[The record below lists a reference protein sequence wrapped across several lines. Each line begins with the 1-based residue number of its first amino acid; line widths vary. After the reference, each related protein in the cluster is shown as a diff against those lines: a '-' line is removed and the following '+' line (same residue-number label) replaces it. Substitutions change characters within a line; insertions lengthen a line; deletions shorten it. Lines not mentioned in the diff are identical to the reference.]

1 MFGKNDLKPVSEY
14 HHDGERRKE
23 RNPMNIKS
31 VIAVLTAAALLG
43 VSVTSCL
50 AFRPDAEPDAA
61 SPAGVT
67 QPMEEEPSNEPT
79 DNDENAPETPDDTP
93 EEDAAAAEDTGG
105 EDNDLSETGARQ
117 GTNSGNQNTVT
128 PAAPTAKDSGAVQI
142 ADQQTGNDSQS
153 QDSGS
158 GDSQDG
164 GQQDHNTD
172 QGGDHNDG
180 GSGGSDGGD
189 QTDKPDQDPVQAAD
203 VAALTNKARQDN
215 GLGELAAGTEQA
227 AADTRAR
234 ELVQNFS
241 HTRPDGT
248 ACFTA
253 VTGSYEYMGENIAY
267 IQGSATAQDFLD
279 LWMASEG
286 HRANILSDRYVSM
299 SVGVYYDA
307 ASNTTYAVQ
316 IFFGKAMGGTEPT
329 YTYTETVVAPT
340 CTEQGYT
347 LHTCNEDESKSFK
360 DNYTEALGHDFVDG
374 SCTRCGEAD
383 PDYNPEPTYT
393 YTETV
398 VAPTCT
404 EQGYTLHT
412 CNEDE
417 SKSFKDNYTEALG
430 HDFVDG
436 SCTRCGEADPDYN
449 PEPTY
454 TYTVTVVP
462 PTCTEQGY
470 TLHTCNED
478 ESKSF
483 KDNYTEALGHDFVD
497 GSCTRCGE
505 ADPDYNP
512 EPTYT
517 YTETVVAPTCTEQ
530 GYTLH
535 TCNEDESKSFKD
547 NYTEALGHD
556 FVDGSCTRCGEADP
570 DYNPEP
576 TYTYTVTV
584 VPPTCTEVGY
594 TLHTCNEDPSKSYK
608 TDFTDVL
615 DHNYV
620 DGYCTMCGAKDNSY
634 HPSYGDNYDREYYN
648 NTIANLTNQART
660 DRGQSALRYASEY
673 QAAADTRAQELIS
686 SFSHT
691 RPDGSA
697 PETALDALGAQY
709 DAFGENIAYVSAM
722 YKPSR
727 IVENWIN
734 SPGHFTNMMNGS
746 YDSFVVGT
754 ACDGTYVYA
763 VQIFFSQADTA
774 PADLQTMSET
784 PAEETAPEET
794 ASLEEAPAAEETP
807 APAETPDT
815 DITGTPAE
823 DVTAEPELPAGE
835 DIDHG
840 SGLEETPAEQPAEDA
855 QEGDASGEE
864 AAEPAPEPQPSP
876 EPETPD
882 ATPAPSEDVTEAPA
896 AEEAAPEA
904 SGTPDQAFVDE
915 GNAGE
920 EAAPEAASEAARP
933 ETDNQPE

>member
-1 MFGKNDLKPVSEY
+1 MFGKNDIKPVSEY
-14 HHDGERRKE
+14 HHSGERRKE

-50 AFRPDAEPDAA
+50 AFRPDDEPDAA

-67 QPMEEEPSNEPT
+67 QPMEEEPSNEPI
-79 DNDENAPETPDDTP
+79 DNDENTPETPDDTP
-93 EEDAAAAEDTGG
+93 EEDTAAAEDTGSG
-105 EDNDLSETGARQ
+105 EDNDLTETEARP

-189 QTDKPDQDPVQAAD
+189 QTDKPDQNPVQAAD

-360 DNYTEALGHDFVDG
+360 DSYTEALGHDFVDG
-374 SCTRCGEAD
+374 TCTRCGEAD

-393 YTETV
+393 YTVSV

-417 SKSFKDNYTEALG
+417 SKSFKDSYTEALG

-436 SCTRCGEADPDYN
+436 TCTRCGEADPDYN

-454 TYTVTVVP
+454 TYTV
-462 PTCTEQGY
+462 
-470 TLHTCNED
+470 
-478 ESKSF
+478 S
-483 KDNYTEALGHDFVD
+483 
-497 GSCTRCGE
+497 
-505 ADPDYNP
+505 
-512 EPTYT
+512 
-517 YTETVVAPTCTEQ
+517 VVAPTCTEQ

-547 NYTEALGHD
+547 SYTEALGHD
-556 FVDGSCTRCGEADP
+556 FVEGTCTRCGEADP

-774 PADLQTMSET
+774 PADLQTMSEV

-815 DITGTPAE
+815 DTTGTPAE
-823 DVTAEPELPAGE
+823 DVTAGPELPAGE

-855 QEGDASGEE
+855 QEGGASEEE
-864 AAEPAPEPQPSP
+864 AAEPAPEPQPGP

-904 SGTPDQAFVDE
+904 SGNPDQASEDE
-915 GNAGE
+915 GDAGE
-920 EAAPEAASEAARP
+920 EAAPEAASEAVQP
-933 ETDNQPE
+933 EADNQPE

>member
-1 MFGKNDLKPVSEY
+1 MFGKNDIKPVSEY
-14 HHDGERRKE
+14 HHSGERRKE

-50 AFRPDAEPDAA
+50 AFRPDDEPDAA

-67 QPMEEEPSNEPT
+67 QPMEEEPSNEPI
-79 DNDENAPETPDDTP
+79 DNDENAPETPVDTP
-93 EEDAAAAEDTGG
+93 EEDTAAAEDTGG
-105 EDNDLSETGARQ
+105 EDNDLSETGARP
-117 GTNSGNQNTVT
+117 GANPGDQNTVI

-158 GDSQDG
+158 GGSQDG
-164 GQQDHNTD
+164 GRQDHNTD

-180 GSGGSDGGD
+180 GSGGGD

-393 YTETV
+393 YTVTV
-398 VAPTCT
+398 VA
-404 EQGYTLHT
+404 
-412 CNEDE
+412 
-417 SKSFKDNYTEALG
+417 
-430 HDFVDG
+430 
-436 SCTRCGEADPDYN
+436 
-449 PEPTY
+449 
-454 TYTVTVVP
+454 
-462 PTCTEQGY
+462 
-470 TLHTCNED
+470 
-478 ESKSF
+478 
-483 KDNYTEALGHDFVD
+483 
-497 GSCTRCGE
+497 
-505 ADPDYNP
+505 
-512 EPTYT
+512 
-517 YTETVVAPTCTEQ
+517 
-530 GYTLH
+530 
-535 TCNEDESKSFKD
+535 
-547 NYTEALGHD
+547 
-556 FVDGSCTRCGEADP
+556 
-570 DYNPEP
+570 
-576 TYTYTVTV
+576 
-584 VPPTCTEVGY
+584 PTCTEVGY

-784 PAEETAPEET
+784 PAEETVPEET

-815 DITGTPAE
+815 DTTGTPAE
-823 DVTAEPELPAGE
+823 DVTAGPELPAGE
-835 DIDHG
+835 GIDHG

-855 QEGDASGEE
+855 QEGDASEEE
-864 AAEPAPEPQPSP
+864 AAEPAPEPQPGP

-904 SGTPDQAFVDE
+904 SGNPDQASEDE
-915 GNAGE
+915 GDAGE

-933 ETDNQPE
+933 EDDNQPE

>member
-1 MFGKNDLKPVSEY
+1 
-14 HHDGERRKE
+14 
-23 RNPMNIKS
+23 
-31 VIAVLTAAALLG
+31 
-43 VSVTSCL
+43 
-50 AFRPDAEPDAA
+50 
-61 SPAGVT
+61 
-67 QPMEEEPSNEPT
+67 
-79 DNDENAPETPDDTP
+79 
-93 EEDAAAAEDTGG
+93 
-105 EDNDLSETGARQ
+105 
-117 GTNSGNQNTVT
+117 
-128 PAAPTAKDSGAVQI
+128 
-142 ADQQTGNDSQS
+142 
-153 QDSGS
+153 
-158 GDSQDG
+158 
-164 GQQDHNTD
+164 
-172 QGGDHNDG
+172 
-180 GSGGSDGGD
+180 
-189 QTDKPDQDPVQAAD
+189 
-203 VAALTNKARQDN
+203 
-215 GLGELAAGTEQA
+215 
-227 AADTRAR
+227 
-234 ELVQNFS
+234 
-241 HTRPDGT
+241 
-248 ACFTA
+248 
-253 VTGSYEYMGENIAY
+253 
-267 IQGSATAQDFLD
+267 
-279 LWMASEG
+279 
-286 HRANILSDRYVSM
+286 M
-299 SVGVYYDA
+299 S
-307 ASNTTYAVQ
+307 
-316 IFFGKAMGGTEPT
+316 
-329 YTYTETVVAPT
+329 VVAPT

-374 SCTRCGEAD
+374 T
-383 PDYNPEPTYT
+383 
-393 YTETV
+393 
-398 VAPTCT
+398 
-404 EQGYTLHT
+404 
-412 CNEDE
+412 
-417 SKSFKDNYTEALG
+417 
-430 HDFVDG
+430 
-436 SCTRCGEADPDYN
+436 
-449 PEPTY
+449 
-454 TYTVTVVP
+454 
-462 PTCTEQGY
+462 
-470 TLHTCNED
+470 
-478 ESKSF
+478 
-483 KDNYTEALGHDFVD
+483 
-497 GSCTRCGE
+497 
-505 ADPDYNP
+505 
-512 EPTYT
+512 
-517 YTETVVAPTCTEQ
+517 
-530 GYTLH
+530 
-535 TCNEDESKSFKD
+535 
-547 NYTEALGHD
+547 
-556 FVDGSCTRCGEADP
+556 CTRCGEADP

-784 PAEETAPEET
+784 PTEETAPEET

-823 DVTAEPELPAGE
+823 DVTAGPELPAGE

-855 QEGDASGEE
+855 QEGGASGEE

-904 SGTPDQAFVDE
+904 SGNPDQASEDE
-915 GNAGE
+915 GDAGE

-933 ETDNQPE
+933 EADNQPE

>member
-1 MFGKNDLKPVSEY
+1 MFGKNDIKPVSEY
-14 HHDGERRKE
+14 HHSGERRKE

-50 AFRPDAEPDAA
+50 AFRPDDEPDAA

-67 QPMEEEPSNEPT
+67 QPMEEEPSNEPA
-79 DNDENAPETPDDTP
+79 DNDENAPETPVDTP
-93 EEDAAAAEDTGG
+93 EEDTAAAEDTGG
-105 EDNDLSETGARQ
+105 GEDNDLTETEARP

-172 QGGDHNDG
+172 QGGDHND
-180 GSGGSDGGD
+180 GGSDGGD

-360 DNYTEALGHDFVDG
+360 DNYTEALGHDFV
-374 SCTRCGEAD
+374 E
-383 PDYNPEPTYT
+383 
-393 YTETV
+393 
-398 VAPTCT
+398 
-404 EQGYTLHT
+404 
-412 CNEDE
+412 
-417 SKSFKDNYTEALG
+417 
-430 HDFVDG
+430 G

-454 TYTVTVVP
+454 TYTV
-462 PTCTEQGY
+462 
-470 TLHTCNED
+470 
-478 ESKSF
+478 S
-483 KDNYTEALGHDFVD
+483 
-497 GSCTRCGE
+497 
-505 ADPDYNP
+505 
-512 EPTYT
+512 
-517 YTETVVAPTCTEQ
+517 VVAPTCTEQ
-530 GYTLH
+530 
-535 TCNEDESKSFKD
+535 
-547 NYTEALGHD
+547 
-556 FVDGSCTRCGEADP
+556 
-570 DYNPEP
+570 
-576 TYTYTVTV
+576 
-584 VPPTCTEVGY
+584 GY

-774 PADLQTMSET
+774 PADLQTMSEV

-815 DITGTPAE
+815 DTPDTPAE
-823 DVTAEPELPAGE
+823 DVTAGPELPAGE

-855 QEGDASGEE
+855 QEGGASEEE
-864 AAEPAPEPQPSP
+864 AAEPAPEPQPGP

-904 SGTPDQAFVDE
+904 SENPDQASEDE
-915 GNAGE
+915 GDAGE

-933 ETDNQPE
+933 EADNQPE

>member
-1 MFGKNDLKPVSEY
+1 MFGKNDIKPVSEY
-14 HHDGERRKE
+14 HHSGERRKE

-50 AFRPDAEPDAA
+50 AFRPDDEPDAA

-67 QPMEEEPSNEPT
+67 QPMEEEPSNEPI
-79 DNDENAPETPDDTP
+79 DNDENTPETPDDTP
-93 EEDAAAAEDTGG
+93 EEDTAAAEDTGSG
-105 EDNDLSETGARQ
+105 EDNDLTETEARP

-189 QTDKPDQDPVQAAD
+189 QTDKPDQNPVQAAD

-360 DNYTEALGHDFVDG
+360 DSYTEALGHDFVEG
-374 SCTRCGEAD
+374 T
-383 PDYNPEPTYT
+383 
-393 YTETV
+393 
-398 VAPTCT
+398 
-404 EQGYTLHT
+404 
-412 CNEDE
+412 
-417 SKSFKDNYTEALG
+417 
-430 HDFVDG
+430 
-436 SCTRCGEADPDYN
+436 
-449 PEPTY
+449 
-454 TYTVTVVP
+454 
-462 PTCTEQGY
+462 
-470 TLHTCNED
+470 
-478 ESKSF
+478 
-483 KDNYTEALGHDFVD
+483 
-497 GSCTRCGE
+497 
-505 ADPDYNP
+505 
-512 EPTYT
+512 
-517 YTETVVAPTCTEQ
+517 
-530 GYTLH
+530 
-535 TCNEDESKSFKD
+535 
-547 NYTEALGHD
+547 
-556 FVDGSCTRCGEADP
+556 CTRCGEADP

-774 PADLQTMSET
+774 PADLQTMSEV

-815 DITGTPAE
+815 DTTGTPAE
-823 DVTAEPELPAGE
+823 DVTAGPELPAGE

-855 QEGDASGEE
+855 QEGGASEEE
-864 AAEPAPEPQPSP
+864 AAEPAPEPQPGP

-904 SGTPDQAFVDE
+904 SGNPDQASEDE
-915 GNAGE
+915 GDAGE
-920 EAAPEAASEAARP
+920 EAAPEAASEAVQP
-933 ETDNQPE
+933 EADNQPE

>member
-1 MFGKNDLKPVSEY
+1 MFGKNDIKPVSEY
-14 HHDGERRKE
+14 HHNGERRKE

-31 VIAVLTAAALLG
+31 VIAVLTAAALLS

-67 QPMEEEPSNEPT
+67 QPMEEEPSNEPI

-93 EEDAAAAEDTGG
+93 EEDTAAAEDTGG
-105 EDNDLSETGARQ
+105 EDNDLTETEARPGAD
-117 GTNSGNQNTVT
+117 SGDQNTVI

-374 SCTRCGEAD
+374 TCTRCG
-383 PDYNPEPTYT
+383 
-393 YTETV
+393 
-398 VAPTCT
+398 
-404 EQGYTLHT
+404 G
-412 CNEDE
+412 
-417 SKSFKDNYTEALG
+417 
-430 HDFVDG
+430 
-436 SCTRCGEADPDYN
+436 
-449 PEPTY
+449 
-454 TYTVTVVP
+454 
-462 PTCTEQGY
+462 
-470 TLHTCNED
+470 
-478 ESKSF
+478 
-483 KDNYTEALGHDFVD
+483 
-497 GSCTRCGE
+497 
-505 ADPDYNP
+505 
-512 EPTYT
+512 
-517 YTETVVAPTCTEQ
+517 
-530 GYTLH
+530 
-535 TCNEDESKSFKD
+535 
-547 NYTEALGHD
+547 
-556 FVDGSCTRCGEADP
+556 ADP

-794 ASLEEAPAAEETP
+794 ASLEEVPAAEETP

-815 DITGTPAE
+815 DTTGTPAE
-823 DVTAEPELPAGE
+823 DVTAGPELPAGE

-840 SGLEETPAEQPAEDA
+840 NGLEEAPAEQPAEDA
-855 QEGDASGEE
+855 QEGGASGEE
-864 AAEPAPEPQPSP
+864 AAEPAPEPQPGP

-896 AEEAAPEA
+896 AEETAPEV
-904 SGTPDQAFVDE
+904 SGNPDQASEDE
-915 GNAGE
+915 GDAGE

-933 ETDNQPE
+933 EADNQSE

>member
-1 MFGKNDLKPVSEY
+1 MFGKNDIKPVSEY
-14 HHDGERRKE
+14 HHSGERRKE

-50 AFRPDAEPDAA
+50 AFRPDDEPDAA

-67 QPMEEEPSNEPT
+67 QPMEEEPSNEPI
-79 DNDENAPETPDDTP
+79 DNDENAPETPVDTP
-93 EEDAAAAEDTGG
+93 EEDTAAAEDTGGG
-105 EDNDLSETGARQ
+105 EDNDLSETGARP
-117 GTNSGNQNTVT
+117 GANSGNQNTVT

-360 DNYTEALGHDFVDG
+360 DNYTEALGHDFVEG
-374 SCTRCGEAD
+374 TCTRCGEAD

-393 YTETV
+393 YTVSV

-430 HDFVDG
+430 HDFVEG
-436 SCTRCGEADPDYN
+436 TCTRCGEADPDYN

-454 TYTVTVVP
+454 TYTVTVV
-462 PTCTEQGY
+462 
-470 TLHTCNED
+470 
-478 ESKSF
+478 
-483 KDNYTEALGHDFVD
+483 A
-497 GSCTRCGE
+497 
-505 ADPDYNP
+505 
-512 EPTYT
+512 
-517 YTETVVAPTCTEQ
+517 
-530 GYTLH
+530 
-535 TCNEDESKSFKD
+535 
-547 NYTEALGHD
+547 
-556 FVDGSCTRCGEADP
+556 
-570 DYNPEP
+570 
-576 TYTYTVTV
+576 
-584 VPPTCTEVGY
+584 PTCTEVGY

-815 DITGTPAE
+815 DTTNTPAE
-823 DVTAEPELPAGE
+823 DVTAGPELPAGE

-840 SGLEETPAEQPAEDA
+840 NGLEEAPAEQPAEDA
-855 QEGDASGEE
+855 QEGGASEEE

-904 SGTPDQAFVDE
+904 SGNPDQASEDE
-915 GNAGE
+915 GDAGE

-933 ETDNQPE
+933 EADNQPE

>member
-1 MFGKNDLKPVSEY
+1 MFGKNDIKPVSEY
-14 HHDGERRKE
+14 HHSGERRKE

-50 AFRPDAEPDAA
+50 AFRPDDEPDAA

-67 QPMEEEPSNEPT
+67 QPMEEEPSNEPA
-79 DNDENAPETPDDTP
+79 DNDENAPETPVDTP
-93 EEDAAAAEDTGG
+93 EEDTAAAEDTGG
-105 EDNDLSETGARQ
+105 GEDNDLTETEARP

-172 QGGDHNDG
+172 QGGDHND
-180 GSGGSDGGD
+180 GGSDGGD

-360 DNYTEALGHDFVDG
+360 DNYTEALGHDFVEG

-393 YTETV
+393 YTVSV

-436 SCTRCGEADPDYN
+436 TCTRCGEADPDYN

-454 TYTVTVVP
+454 TYTV
-462 PTCTEQGY
+462 
-470 TLHTCNED
+470 
-478 ESKSF
+478 S
-483 KDNYTEALGHDFVD
+483 
-497 GSCTRCGE
+497 
-505 ADPDYNP
+505 
-512 EPTYT
+512 
-517 YTETVVAPTCTEQ
+517 VVAPTCTEQ
-530 GYTLH
+530 
-535 TCNEDESKSFKD
+535 
-547 NYTEALGHD
+547 
-556 FVDGSCTRCGEADP
+556 
-570 DYNPEP
+570 
-576 TYTYTVTV
+576 
-584 VPPTCTEVGY
+584 GY

-774 PADLQTMSET
+774 PADLQTMSEV

-815 DITGTPAE
+815 DTPDTPAE
-823 DVTAEPELPAGE
+823 DVTAGPELPAGE

-855 QEGDASGEE
+855 QEGGASEEE
-864 AAEPAPEPQPSP
+864 AAEPAPEPQPGP

-904 SGTPDQAFVDE
+904 SENPDQASEDE
-915 GNAGE
+915 GDAGE

-933 ETDNQPE
+933 EADNQPE